1 MSKVV
6 FDIETA
12 GDFES
17 LDKESQEYLL
27 KYAEDEDEAEEMR
40 KKVNLW
46 PFTSQIVALALL
58 NPDTEKGKVYF
69 QAPYSSHGDYTGQAS
84 PLSGGSAAL
93 SAAPDKEMAPFS
105 EDGVDF
111 KVCSEKEI
119 LQNFWQDIKNY
130 HQFITFNGRGFDCP
144 YLMLRSAVL
153 EVRPTKNLMP
163 PRFSADFHIDLLDQL
178 TFYSAFRKFTLDF
191 YCRGFGIKSP
201 KADGMAGDKVVQ
213 YFKDGKFLEIARYCM
228 ADTKATAELYKRWTE
243 YIEM

>member
-6 FDIETA
+6 FDIETS
-12 GDFES
+12 GTFES
-17 LDKESQEYLL
+17 LDKEAQEYLL
-27 KYAEDEDEAEEMR
+27 KYAEGEDEVEEAR

-46 PFTSQIVALALL
+46 PFCSQIVALALF

-69 QAPYSSHGDYTGQAS
+69 QAP
-84 PLSGGSAAL
+84 
-93 SAAPDKEMAPFS
+93 DKEIAPFS
-105 EDGVDF
+105 ENGADF
-111 KVCSEKEI
+111 KPCSEKEI
-119 LQNFWQDIKNY
+119 LENFWQDIKNY

-144 YLMLRSAVL
+144 YIMLRSAVL
-153 EVRPTKNLMP
+153 GVRPTKNLMP

-178 TFYSAFRKFTLDF
+178 TFYSAFRKFSLDF

-201 KADGMAGDKVVQ
+201 KAGGMTGDKMVQ
-213 YFKDGKFLEIARYCM
+213 YFKDGKFLDIARYCF